1 MKCISFRPQFKV
13 HGFIELICNHFTC
26 AAEIVNWIC
35 SRKFYQ
41 RDLVVKFKLDL
52 TYKKDNE
59 CYRMD
64 QIYILQNGLQL
75 HLINHVLSFQKSI
88 HIKPHILFDIGFM
101 YFDENDLRRNIFGI
115 HTLYFYDTLQYLN
128 SLVRHEWRHD
138 RDICIYL
145 LETNI
150 SK

>member
-1 MKCISFRPQFKV
+1 MCYRKRNVNICITTRDSSMTNKIRSICLHCCVHTHIGADSSQNSLVRVISIQIKGATNALWLPTTYQSRILKRISFRPQFKV

-64 QIYILQNGLQL
+64 QIYVYIENGFVDGNQ
-75 HLINHVLSFQKSI
+75 
-88 HIKPHILFDIGFM
+88 
-101 YFDENDLRRNIFGI
+101 
-115 HTLYFYDTLQYLN
+115 
-128 SLVRHEWRHD
+128 SL
-138 RDICIYL
+138 
-145 LETNI
+145 
-150 SK
+150 

>member
-1 MKCISFRPQFKV
+1 MYIFRPQFKV

-64 QIYILQNGLQL
+64 QKYIFLKNGPLDYNL
-75 HLINHVLSFQKSI
+75 DLINHVLSFQESI
-88 HIKPHILFDIGFM
+88 YIKPHFDNSFM
-101 YFDENDLRRNIFGI
+101 Y
-115 HTLYFYDTLQYLN
+115 
-128 SLVRHEWRHD
+128 
-138 RDICIYL
+138 
-145 LETNI
+145 
-150 SK
+150 